1 MHADHDREAISV
13 LDKYKVDLIIM
24 KEYDNKWSSNL
35 GDKST
40 YENIITKAIEK
51 DIIILGVCYE
61 SFASDAYSS
70 SQSETFKIIQKIAKK
85 EKFEFFNEKNVI
97 LEIGSADIKIMN
109 CKIFD
114 SE

>member
-1 MHADHDREAISV
+1 MHAHHDREAISV

-51 DIIILGVCYE
+51 DIKILGVCYE

-70 SQSETFKIIQKIAKK
+70 SQSETFKIIQKIMLKK
-85 EKFEFFNEKNVI
+85 KN
-97 LEIGSADIKIMN
+97 LNFSMKKM
-109 CKIFD
+109 
-114 SE
+114 